1 MWVSARVSTP
11 PVTGRASSA
20 RVNVIPSQAG
30 GWHAPAGRR
39 TWEPRPL
46 AQARQIRPAAPVG
59 TKETWARPTGRFP
72 RQPAASADWQVR
84 PGPRPPTL
92 RPNQSKT
99 AEAGPEHLS
108 TSSLPTMNVYYFNR
122 HFGAVLR
129 RLSVLFLRAGFAARD
144 VPRSCSRLGR
154 RSLGSAVSG
163 WAVMAPLRYRF
174 PRPSLAGR
182 SPCTQGSKTCGVV
195 SRYGRLVSAL
205 ATAGI
210 SAMISACHPVPV
222 LPLSARRL
230 CAPSATQTMISGR

>member
-1 MWVSARVSTP
+1 
-11 PVTGRASSA
+11 
-20 RVNVIPSQAG
+20 
-30 GWHAPAGRR
+30 
-39 TWEPRPL
+39 
-46 AQARQIRPAAPVG
+46 
-59 TKETWARPTGRFP
+59 
-72 RQPAASADWQVR
+72 
-84 PGPRPPTL
+84 
-92 RPNQSKT
+92 
-99 AEAGPEHLS
+99 
-108 TSSLPTMNVYYFNR
+108 MNVYYFNR

-144 VPRSCSRLGR
+144 VPQSCSRLGR

-195 SRYGRLVSAL
+195 SRYGTLVSAL

-210 SAMISACHPVPV
+210 PAMISACHPVPV

-230 CAPSATQTMISGR
+230 CAPSATQTMISGRSADQQVRRPERHGDRAQEVDRGAGTPACARGSGDVTGARRGGAGGIPGRCRFRLGTRACGQVPGPATPLVRCRSARQIRGV

>member
-1 MWVSARVSTP
+1 MS
-11 PVTGRASSA
+11 
-20 RVNVIPSQAG
+20 
-30 GWHAPAGRR
+30 
-39 TWEPRPL
+39 
-46 AQARQIRPAAPVG
+46 
-59 TKETWARPTGRFP
+59 PTG
-72 RQPAASADWQVR
+72 
-84 PGPRPPTL
+84 
-92 RPNQSKT
+92 T
-99 AEAGPEHLS
+99 ARG
-108 TSSLPTMNVYYFNR
+108 TPTMNVYYFNR

-144 VPRSCSRLGR
+144 VPQSCSRLGR

-195 SRYGRLVSAL
+195 SRYGTLVSAL

-210 SAMISACHPVPV
+210 PAMISACHPVPV

-230 CAPSATQTMISGR
+230 CAPSATQTMISGRSADQQVRRPERQGDRAQEVDRGAGTPACARAARAMSPARGAAAPGASRGGAGFG